1 MSKDGKSLE
10 KLVAI
15 IERALAIPNNIRVE
29 SPKLMRDRVTGR
41 LREHDVVI
49 TIDTHHEETY
59 LAIECRDRSRPVGV
73 PDIEAFRKKCDNTG
87 IHKRIIVSP
96 RGFRKTALAHATM
109 EDIRC
114 LTIENAEQF
123 DWIKATGFVLIEHE
137 IHHTDWQFII
147 DKDETHDLGNIELF
161 DIANTLLTKEN
172 LIPVATRELAVYVQ
186 NNNDEVDQKNV
197 RINFSAKGIKAVD
210 RTSKNEYKVIECYC
224 IITYSLRKK
233 IIPFQ
238 FQTYGVDKNGRSI
251 TNAAIA
257 EIKGANIDG
266 HFVIHSNVDG
276 KKTWLSFAV
285 NDFSSF
291 HSRFMRLALMWQY
304 NVEWVVQGG

>member
-1 MSKDGKSLE
+1 MPKDGKSLE

-15 IERALAIPNNIRVE
+15 IERALAIPNNMKVE

-87 IHKRIIVSP
+87 VHKRVIVSP
-96 RGFRKTALAHATM
+96 RGFRKTAFEHAKM

-114 LTIENAEQF
+114 LTIEDAEQF
-123 DWIKATGFVLIEHE
+123 DWIEATGFIFIEHE
-137 IHHTDWQFII
+137 MHHTDWQFII
-147 DKDETHDLGNIELF
+147 DKNDVHDLENIDLF
-161 DIANTLLTKEN
+161 DVKNTLLTKEN
-172 LIPVATRELAVYVQ
+172 LIPVAGKELAAYVQ
-186 NNNDEVDQKNV
+186 NNNDEVDHKDV
-197 RINFSAKGIKAVD
+197 RINFPATGIKAVD
-210 RTSKNEYKVIECYC
+210 RDSKEEYEVIECYC
-224 IITYSLRKK
+224 IIKYSLRKK
-233 IIPFQ
+233 ISPFH
-238 FQTYGVDKNGRSI
+238 FRNYGVDRSGKSI

-257 EIKGANIDG
+257 EIKGTNIHG

-276 KKTWLSFAV
+276 TKNVVFVNKK
-285 NDFSSF
+285 
-291 HSRFMRLALMWQY
+291 
-304 NVEWVVQGG
+304 